1 MTQCRDD
8 HLHSDHPPWSLSTRR
23 CLAASLIALALLA
36 ACGDKPTDYF
46 TGYAEGDYVRLAA
59 PIQGTLTALHVI
71 RGTPTSRGA
80 PAFALES
87 ESEQAA
93 QDEAAF
99 RVAQAQSQLDNLRK
113 GKRPE
118 EVAAARAQLVQAEAA
133 LALSSA
139 NLARQNQL
147 VASKFIS
154 PSALDEA
161 RAAADRDRAHVGELR
176 AQLKVVQLAARSDE
190 IAAAEQEMKAAQAQ
204 LAQAKWRVDQK
215 TVTIPVDAQVV
226 DVLYRVGELI
236 PAGNPVISLL
246 PAQNI
251 KARFFV
257 PEPVLGKLAL
267 GQAVNLRCDGC
278 GDPIPA
284 KISFIAREAEYTSP
298 LIYSKEN
305 RAALVFMVEALPAPA
320 AAVRLHPG
328 QPLEIRLGPA
338 Q

>member
-118 EVAAARAQLVQAEAA
+118 EVAAARAQLVQAE
-133 LALSSA
+133 
-139 NLARQNQL
+139 
-147 VASKFIS
+147 
-154 PSALDEA
+154 SALDEA